1 MYSSESNPS
10 DALPI
15 TIIRAFYPDVKLV
28 FIWVYIIVYLTST
41 QRKDSGYTLEW
52 F

>member
-1 MYSSESNPS
+1 MYSSESYPS

-15 TIIRAFYPDVKLV
+15 AIIQAFYPYVKLV
-28 FIWVYIIVYLTST
+28 YIWVYIIVYLTST
-41 QRKDSGYTLEW
+41 LRKDSGYTLEW